1 MAVTASSSSSSAG
14 AVTRA
19 IRPVSGFG
27 RSVIEPSAPVG
38 DELRVLAAPEAHGGL
53 GQVRGDAEG
62 VVRPPESRV
71 EGSAL
76 RPRQP
81 VQELLERS
89 QRLEQPRVP
98 EVRLAL
104 EAGGPQPPE
113 TLCRLLGG
121 LQQGRLVGVRLADQ
135 AQCRGAARP
144 GRTRAPPR
152 GRPAPVG
159 PTGRTRA
166 PPRGRPAPGSGR
178 RSRLGTR
185 PGGSGEDGGFPRRDA
200 TGSTPIVRALT
211 TTTPL
216 PVPSPVPTVL
226 IHVGRALAAVG
237 MCLGAPVDP
246 RAVCVP
252 RASARPGVEASG

>member
-152 GRPAPVG
+152 GRPAP
-159 PTGRTRA
+159 
-166 PPRGRPAPGSGR
+166 GSGR